1 MSMLKKRCH
10 SPACTNMYV
19 NGVHGCCRMS
29 RGRSARSTHSPSTA
43 SVRKNTT
50 TLAARSRVTQN
61 VMPSCCSAR
70 ARGRTRSAGLATAL
84 GEQSRGET
92 LPLGDALDLDRDRID
107 AGLETTESFFDTVK
121 VHRRLTAPVQA
132 SRDDAHE
139 RKPEDRD
146 HDCGENHPHQ
156 AQNEL
161 FLG

>member
-1 MSMLKKRCH
+1 
-10 SPACTNMYV
+10 MYG
-19 NGVHGCCRMS
+19 NGVHGCCNTR
-29 RGRSARSTHSPSTA
+29 RGRNARSTHSPSTA
-43 SVRKNTT
+43 SVRKNTI
-50 TLAARSRVTQN
+50 TLAMSSRNTQN
-61 VMPSCCSAR
+61 VMPSRSSVR
-70 ARGRTRSAGLATAL
+70 ARGRTARVAAPL
-84 GEQSRGET
+84 GEQSRGEP
-92 LPLGDALDLDRDRID
+92 LPFGDALDLDRDRID

-161 FLG
+161 FLGHERLLN